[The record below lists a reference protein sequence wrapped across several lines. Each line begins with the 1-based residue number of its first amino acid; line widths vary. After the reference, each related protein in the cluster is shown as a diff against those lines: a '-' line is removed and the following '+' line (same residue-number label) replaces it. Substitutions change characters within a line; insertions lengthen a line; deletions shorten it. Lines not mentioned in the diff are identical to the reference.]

1 MNFRKLSLV
10 FMSPI
15 HPIYDLN
22 TQKDADFHKEF
33 ESAVEN
39 AIALQKHY
47 VIKEILFLLQFYP
60 IDDPK
65 TRKDPEFHE

>member
-1 MNFRKLSLV
+1 MHLQKLSIV

-22 TQKDADFHKEF
+22 TQKDAEFHEEF

-39 AIALQKHY
+39 AIALQKHN
-47 VIKEILFLLQFYP
+47 VFKEILFLLQFYP

-65 TRKDPEFHE
+65 TRNDAEFHE